1 MEHPTPVRGTALGT
15 AAEMLEESRA
25 ERAHLGRRPG
35 DRPYLRSSAKT
46 LILEDFANQPASD
59 PWQAA
64 MAAGLV
70 LARRDAGILD
80 PDETEPLQQVVEGIL
95 GPDTLDTLA
104 SIWTAAHA
112 TGDEDGQTMLE
123 HARAWCQALA
133 TEPHQPEPTPMPQG
147 SVSSELAEAIS
158 KVVAQV
164 AANEAAEAEAEARV
178 AAARTARAKAKANEA
193 AQARQAARTAEKV
206 FAPGGRPYTP
216 DSAPGAA
223 RPARP

>member
-1 MEHPTPVRGTALGT
+1 
-15 AAEMLEESRA
+15 MLEESRA

-158 KVVAQV
+158 KSPP
-164 AANEAAEAEAEARV
+164 RW
-178 AAARTARAKAKANEA
+178 RPTRPP
-193 AQARQAARTAEKV
+193 RPRRR
-206 FAPGGRPYTP
+206 PGRRRPHRPGEGQGQRGRPGTASRP
-216 DSAPGAA
+216 NSGEGLRARRPPVHPGQRTGRSA
-223 RPARP
+223 PARP